1 MSSPSQEPRPSID
14 VTADARDALL
24 AHVNREPGRN
34 PYVRI
39 HVGRG

>member
-1 MSSPSQEPRPSID
+1 MHTPPPESRTSIE

-24 AHVNREPGRN
+24 AHLTREPGRS
-34 PYVRI
+34 PYIRI

>member
-1 MSSPSQEPRPSID
+1 MTASTPGARPSLE

-24 AHVNREPGRN
+24 AHVAKDPVRHRF
-34 PYVRI
+34 VRI